1 MPCHSLS
8 PHIPL
13 PCVSSLLDHSGEQK
27 MTFYKYSLN
36 SFFFFFE
43 VQSFKRMWYLE
54 GLYLEVSG
62 SAGCLCSVGTSLL
75 MGCLSGSPLG
85 LLCPEGKARQ
95 RKGTLTQAQITT
107 QPSGALTGG
116 LLFCAGSFSDL
127 NCSLRGG
134 WDVPVLSSLGTGG
147 LMLVFVEPAV
157 SS

>member
-1 MPCHSLS
+1 
-8 PHIPL
+8 
-13 PCVSSLLDHSGEQK
+13 
-27 MTFYKYSLN
+27 
-36 SFFFFFE
+36 
-43 VQSFKRMWYLE
+43 MWYLE

-95 RKGTLTQAQITT
+95 MKGMLTQAQITT

-116 LLFCAGSFSDL
+116 LLFCAGSLSDL

-134 WDVPVLSSLGTGG
+134 WDVPVLSSLALG
-147 LMLVFVEPAV
+147 V
-157 SS
+157 